1 MPIVFNE
8 SAGTISGISVGGLP
22 DGIVDTDMLAAGA
35 VTAAKRGTGS
45 ILQVQQTVKT
55 SFQSLATKDVVTD
68 VTSVAITP
76 LSTSSKI
83 LVMVCGERS
92 ESNGNTFG
100 MLFISRLLSGS
111 TTDLTIGDSRGS
123 SIRCSM
129 SAMKLSSGSS
139 IITAPFGI
147 QFLDSPSTTSECTYK
162 LRMVNAHDGTMSIG
176 GTHVTDDDNRTS
188 VPTIITVMEV
198 AG

>member
-1 MPIVFNE
+1 MPVIIN
-8 SAGTISGISVGGLP
+8 GT
-22 DGIVDTDMLAAGA
+22 TGA
-35 VTAAKRGTGS
+35 VTGLAQLPDSAMSAGS

-76 LSTSSKI
+76 SSTSNKI

-129 SAMKLSSGSS
+129 SAMKLSSGST

-162 LRMVNAHDGTMSIG
+162 LRMVNAHDGTMGIG
-176 GTHVTDDDNRTS
+176 GTYATDDDNRTS
-188 VPTIITVMEV
+188 SPTIITAMEV